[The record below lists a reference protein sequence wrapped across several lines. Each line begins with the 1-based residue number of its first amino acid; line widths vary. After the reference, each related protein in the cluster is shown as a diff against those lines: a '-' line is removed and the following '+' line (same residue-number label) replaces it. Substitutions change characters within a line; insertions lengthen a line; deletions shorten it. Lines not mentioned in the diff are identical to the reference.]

1 MAEKALKI
9 GFIGFG
15 EVASVFSAAM
25 RGRGA
30 EVAAYDLEPAKAG
43 PLLLPLEEL
52 MARCDWILS
61 TVTTQAARQVAEI
74 CVPLLRRGQ
83 IYVDLNSTS
92 PAIKIAIGDTIA
104 RSAAGFAE
112 AAILGAV
119 GAEGTAVRIL
129 TGGPEGRRAAEQL
142 NRLGL
147 NATFFSER
155 TGRASLFKMLRS
167 IFSKGLEA
175 LLLEMLAAARRAGLE
190 QELWQDVTG
199 FMNRNPFERVAAN
212 WIVTHPAACERR
224 YHELRQVNETLRELR
239 LSPLL
244 TLAGEAFFERSR
256 AMDLATMFAEK
267 PASWE
272 AVVERL
278 EQRLR
283 C

>member
-1 MAEKALKI
+1 MRHVDHAHDAEDQDQPD
-9 GFIGFG
+9 
-15 EVASVFSAAM
+15 
-25 RGRGA
+25 R
-30 EVAAYDLEPAKAG
+30 D
-43 PLLLPLEEL
+43 
-52 MARCDWILS
+52 
-61 TVTTQAARQVAEI
+61 QRQVA
-74 CVPLLRRGQ
+74 RG
-83 IYVDLNSTS
+83 V
-92 PAIKIAIGDTIA
+92 
-104 RSAAGFAE
+104 
-112 AAILGAV
+112 
-119 GAEGTAVRIL
+119 
-129 TGGPEGRRAAEQL
+129 
-142 NRLGL
+142 
-147 NATFFSER
+147 ER
-155 TGRASLFKMLRS
+155 V
-167 IFSKGLEA
+167 E
-175 LLLEMLAAARRAGLE
+175 AGLE